1 MVASVSCWMWYNH
14 TRLQQMQTPVAEGSQ
29 LYRSNVEASGQR
41 SSDCSNFAMKGKRS
55 GLPLILI
62 AAMLALTACGQVVTP
77 QPTVRTFPTSTP
89 TPAHTPTFRPTATAP
104 FTPPPATATPTVT
117 PTPVTH
123 VVKEGETLLSIAFE
137 YGVSLQALQTV
148 NSIENPQFLQVGQT
162 LFIPTGEE
170 EAGTTSG
177 LLLPTPTPLPFGV
190 EGLAFYETPVGS
202 LWCLGEIVNTTESTL
217 TNVKIHVTLF
227 NASGEPQAEADAFT
241 AADVI
246 PPDERSP
253 FGILFTTPPED
264 WANPQVTVVRGEA
277 AGALDDAYV
286 PIAIAELDGQSAGP
300 QFQVTGVVQ
309 NADEEQAADAVSVI
323 VTTYDAQ
330 GLVTG
335 FRRADVEQEGPLA
348 PGAAA
353 PFTLLL
359 TYHGEPPADFYAVA
373 LGRVPVE

>member
-1 MVASVSCWMWYNH
+1 
-14 TRLQQMQTPVAEGSQ
+14 
-29 LYRSNVEASGQR
+29 
-41 SSDCSNFAMKGKRS
+41 MKENAAVRTHYD
-55 GLPLILI
+55 LIVI
-62 AAMLALTACGQVVTP
+62 AAMLIILTACGQVVTP

-104 FTPPPATATPTVT
+104 FTPPPATATPTIT

-123 VVKEGETLLSIAFE
+123 VVQEGETLLSIAFE

-148 NSIENPQFLQVGQT
+148 NGIENPQFLQVGQT

-170 EAGTTSG
+170 EAGTASG

-190 EGLAFYETPVGS
+190 EGLAFHETPVGS
-202 LWCLGEIVNTTESTL
+202 LWCLGEIANTTDTTL
-217 TNVKIHVTLF
+217 TNIKIHVTLF
-227 NASGEPQAEADAFT
+227 DASGESQAEADAFT

-246 PPDERSP
+246 PPGERSP

-264 WANPQVTVVRGEA
+264 WANPQVAVVRGEA
-277 AGALDDAYV
+277 AGTLEDTYV
-286 PIAIAELDGQSAGP
+286 PIAIAELDGQPAGP
-300 QFQVTGVVQ
+300 QFQVTGVVR
-309 NADEEQAADAVSVI
+309 NASEEQAADAVSVI
-323 VTTYDAQ
+323 VTTYDEQ

-335 FRRADVEQEGPLA
+335 FRRAEVEQQGPLA
-348 PGAAA
+348 PGATA

-359 TYHGEPPADFYAVA
+359 THHGDTPADLYAIA